1 MAPAVEVRHRREA
14 VAAEARRR
22 RRRRRVRQRRVARP
36 LARRLAEEAAALR
49 AGRSG
54 PLHFQAAYEAAG
66 QGEAPGEEEARS

>member
-1 MAPAVEVRHRREA
+1 VAPAVEVRHRREA
-14 VAAEARRR
+14 VAAEARR

>member
-14 VAAEARRR
+14 VAAEARR